1 MKFDLAGLGLTAGVF
16 QIEKPSGITHA
27 DRRFSVDGEQQNRG
41 LELNAFG
48 EFWPDLRLL
57 GGVSYID
64 SELTRTQ
71 DGRFDGRTTPGVP
84 MLRAALYLEWDAPIL
99 PGLTLTT
106 RAEHMGG
113 MFIQRDNSLKIPAHQ
128 LYGLG
133 MRYQRA
139 IGSKQFTLRINVDNL
154 LDKHYWTTFAG
165 ADNFLAVGAPRR
177 FVMSFS
183 MDL

>member
-1 MKFDLAGLGLTAGVF
+1 M
-16 QIEKPSGITHA
+16 
-27 DRRFSVDGEQQNRG
+27 R
-41 LELNAFG
+41 
-48 EFWPDLRLL
+48 PDLRLL
-57 GGVSYID
+57 GGLTYID

-71 DGRFDGRTTPGVP
+71 GGRFDGKTTRGVP

-113 MFIQRDNSLKIPAHQ
+113 MFIRRDHSLKIPAYQ

-139 IGSKQFTLRINVDNL
+139 ISGRQFTLRMNVDNL
-154 LDKHYWTTFAG
+154 LDKHYCTTFSG

-183 MDL
+183 MDF